1 MTMDLYTA
9 VMPQHLSNEMEKMSE
24 VLDKISQNGENI
36 AEEQYESV
44 VKKKKII
51 PINGDV
57 MVV

>member
-1 MTMDLYTA
+1 
-9 VMPQHLSNEMEKMSE
+9 MSE